1 MHICVY
7 CVLGTPGTV
16 VFYQKSFISR
26 SLTHD
31 TKVEH
36 LLFQLENE
44 RSITLFDSILFDI
57 KVVKSLGK
65 L

>member
-1 MHICVY
+1 
-7 CVLGTPGTV
+7 V